1 MNRVTDALRR
11 AAEQQAN
18 ADQAVVDEKVDLRA
32 DELIAQLARE
42 PFPIEL
48 TEHRR
53 ARPTPAAPAAVA
65 PSTPSPAVPSPPAAA
80 PLMAPAGAA
89 LMTTA
94 VAPVMP
100 AAAPVSAPLKTPSAE
115 PPAGPAPVALLE
127 RISTTLRAKIV
138 VDDAIAPTSREQ
150 YRKLAA
156 ALHHQQ
162 ASSGIKIVMIASA
175 VSGEGKTLTASN
187 LALTLSE
194 SYQRNV
200 LLIDADLRRPYVHV
214 VFGVEQSPGLSEGL
228 APLDD
233 RRVRSVQ
240 VSPRLA
246 VLPAGAATTDPM
258 AGLTSQRMQRLLAE
272 ARETFDWVII
282 DTPPVTLLPDAN
294 LLAGM
299 VDVAVLIVK
308 AGSTPFNLVNRAI
321 DAIGRSKT
329 VGIVLN
335 QVTAPIADANYYQ
348 SYYMDPPVS
357 QRKRSKR

>member
-1 MNRVTDALRR
+1 
-11 AAEQQAN
+11 
-18 ADQAVVDEKVDLRA
+18 
-32 DELIAQLARE
+32 
-42 PFPIEL
+42 
-48 TEHRR
+48 
-53 ARPTPAAPAAVA
+53 
-65 PSTPSPAVPSPPAAA
+65 
-80 PLMAPAGAA
+80 
-89 LMTTA
+89 MTTA

-127 RISTTLRAKIV
+127 RISTTLRAKLV

-200 LLIDADLRRPYVHV
+200 ILIDADLRRPYVHV